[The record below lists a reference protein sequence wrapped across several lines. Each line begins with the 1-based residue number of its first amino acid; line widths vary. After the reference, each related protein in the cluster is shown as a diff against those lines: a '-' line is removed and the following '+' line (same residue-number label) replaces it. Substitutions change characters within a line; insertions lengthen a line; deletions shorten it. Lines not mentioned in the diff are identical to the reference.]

1 MRKLESKNPCG
12 ERRIDNMAS
21 AKVKYVKGWFVPQT
35 AKERE
40 ILKKAKKIY
49 AEWIALE
56 RKSKRRKR

>member
-1 MRKLESKNPCG
+1 MPTKAKSQ
-12 ERRIDNMAS
+12 
-21 AKVKYVKGWFVPQT
+21 KVKYVKGWFVPRT

-49 AEWIALE
+49 TEWVALE